1 VRPRR
6 PGSSEKRPDAAAL
19 ASWLPEAVA
28 RLTASNGQP
37 VRAILS
43 GRQGGPG
50 RSELLLERLGSG
62 DVSAAIPG
70 NGEGDRAVGSLDV
83 KALGDG

>member
-6 PGSSEKRPDAAAL
+6 PGGSEKRPDSAAL
-19 ASWLPEAVA
+19 ASWLLEAVA

-50 RSELLLERLGSG
+50 RSELLLERLAVAMYQQSYPAMG
-62 DVSAAIPG
+62 
-70 NGEGDRAVGSLDV
+70 RATEPL
-83 KALGDG
+83 KAWT